1 MFESNEL
8 SWTYTPTDPER
19 VYLLESLGGFF
30 EDQWLTDILYKV
42 RVGKEATCYC
52 CRAHPETGLD
62 LIAAKV

>member
-1 MFESNEL
+1 MSDSNEI

-42 RVGKEATCYC
+42 RVGKEATST
-52 CRAHPETGLD
+52 AAGETGYGIEPD
-62 LIAAKV
+62 RC